1 MDDRHLRALISERHP
16 RSSPAA
22 LRRAE
27 DYLAAQFRSLGLEV
41 SAHPF
46 KAMGETYRN
55 VIATIP
61 ASQGDAAPLVIAAH
75 YDTVPGS
82 PGADDNASALA
93 VMLEAARCLREVV
106 PNRDVRFIAF
116 CLEEENL
123 LGSLAY
129 ASWLRESGQEISGA
143 IVLECVGYAR
153 AEEGSQRKPP
163 TGMGASWR
171 AGDGRVQKIPIAVP
185 SVGDFLAIIGNQTS
199 TGLVAAVEGAAK
211 QHVPDLKTI
220 SLVVPGNGEGLPD
233 TRRSDHAAFWHY
245 RYPAI
250 MLTDTANFRN
260 PHYHQPTD
268 TLKTLDLGFM
278 DKVARAVT
286 AAAIELTGAEMKKS
300 VQ

>member
-1 MDDRHLRALISERHP
+1 MDDRHLHALIAERHP
-16 RSSPAA
+16 LSSPAA
-22 LRRAE
+22 LRCAE
-27 DYLAAQFRSLGLEV
+27 DYLAEQFRLLGLDV

-46 KAMGETYRN
+46 KALGDTYRN
-55 VIATIP
+55 VIATFP
-61 ASQGDAAPLVIAAH
+61 ASQGDAAPLLIAAH
-75 YDTVPGS
+75 YDTVLGS

-93 VMLEAARCLREVV
+93 VMLEAARCLREVTLS
-106 PNRDVRFIAF
+106 REVRFIAF

-129 ASWLRESGQEISGA
+129 ASWLRESKQEISGA

-153 AEEGSQRKPP
+153 TEEGSQKKPS
-163 TGMGASWR
+163 G
-171 AGDGRVQKIPIAVP
+171 VPIAVP
-185 SVGDFLAIIGNQTS
+185 SVGDFLAIVGNQAS

-211 QHVPDLKTI
+211 QQVPDLKTV
-220 SLVVPGNGEGLPD
+220 SLIVPGNGEALPD
-233 TRRSDHAAFWHY
+233 TRRSDHAAFCHY
-245 RYPAI
+245 GYPAV

-268 TLKTLDLGFM
+268 TLETLDLGFM

-286 AAAIELTGAEMKKS
+286 AAALELAGAEMKKW